1 MARRETKRGWIGWLA
16 WAALL
21 AGLAGPL
28 LILTGA
34 VGTRAGLWDWTVGF
48 GRLTVGWAS
57 QAALVGAV
65 LGVLASGAALANR
78 RFLVPALAGLML
90 AGATLGGFWQLRQIA
105 RANPIHDVS
114 TDWTDPPTF
123 SAETL
128 ADRRATGARNPVE
141 RDPVHKVDG
150 REVRVAET
158 SARLCPA
165 ATPVFRTVTRSE
177 AEAALR
183 RVGAT
188 VTRSGPDR
196 VEGVHTSLMFGF
208 KDDIVVRLG
217 EGRADVRSVSRVG
230 GSDLGA
236 NCRRVT
242 RIVEALSARQR
253 S

>member
-1 MARRETKRGWIGWLA
+1 MARREAKRGWVGWLA

-21 AGLAGPL
+21 AGLAAPL

-34 VGTRAGLWDWTVGF
+34 VGTRAGVWDWTVGF

-57 QAALVGAV
+57 KVALAAAVVGV
-65 LGVLASGAALANR
+65 VASGAALTNR
-78 RFLVPALAGLML
+78 RYLLPALIGLL
-90 AGATLGGFWQLRQIA
+90 LGGATLGGFWQLRQIA

-123 SAETL
+123 SAATMS
-128 ADRRATGARNPVE
+128 DRAATGARNPVE
-141 RDPVHKVDG
+141 RDPLHKIDG

-158 SARLCPA
+158 SARLCPGA
-165 ATPVFRTVTRSE
+165 RPVLRTVTPAE
-177 AEAALR
+177 AEAALK

-188 VTRSGPDR
+188 VTRSGPDS

-208 KDDIVVRLG
+208 KDDVVVRLRD
-217 EGRADVRSVSRVG
+217 GRADVRSISRVG

-242 RIVEALSARQR
+242 RIVEALR
-253 S
+253 